1 MGQLTN
7 VHDAP
12 LPFEL
17 ASTGNSWKPKED
29 RLYVTQLFA
38 PPMVR
43 RLTIDHFDE
52 IENDVADFFY
62 RILGSAVHNVCE
74 KAVKDQFGIVAEQRV
89 FAPKE
94 WFGTEI
100 SGRID
105 YINLITNTLADIKTA
120 SSAMYGRGVKDEW
133 TYQAN
138 IYRYLLW
145 RIHGYT
151 VDNLHIYPLYRD
163 WSKGKAEGYD
173 YPSSPYDY
181 INLPV
186 WSMDET
192 FDFIT
197 KCVADHMVP
206 EGEMVRFCT
215 DEERWKTPDCYA
227 VCKKGSAKA
236 VAATIF
242 DEGLKKRVPIETKAQ
257 AQQIIND
264 KGLDK
269 DNKIF
274 IQTRKGGCRKCD
286 SYCDVSTICR
296 RVNAKW
302 WASQENDDASN

>member
-1 MGQLTN
+1 MGTLHN
-7 VHDAP
+7 RHDAP
-12 LPFEL
+12 LPFVL
-17 ASTGNSWKPKED
+17 ASGGNSWKPKED

-43 RLTIDHFDE
+43 RLTIDYFDE

-74 KAVKDQFGIVAEQRV
+74 QAVKDQFGIVAEKRV

-94 WFGTEI
+94 WFGVEI

-105 YINLITNTLADIKTA
+105 YINMITNTLADIKTA
-120 SSAMYGRGVKDEW
+120 SAAMYGRGVKDEW

-151 VDNLHIYPLYRD
+151 VDNLAIYPLYRD
-163 WSKGKAEGYD
+163 WSKGKAEGYG
-173 YPSSPYDY
+173 YPASPYDY

-186 WSMDET
+186 WTMDET

-197 KCVADHMVP
+197 KCVADHGQEVTRM
-206 EGEMVRFCT
+206 CN
-215 DEERWKTPDCYA
+215 DEERWKTPDCFA

-242 DEGLKKRVPIETKAQ
+242 DDATQKRVPIPSKAL
-257 AQQIIND
+257 AQQVIND

-269 DNKIF
+269 DPKVF

-286 SYCDVSTICR
+286 SYCDVSDICK

-302 WASQENDDASN
+302 WADQETD

>member
-1 MGQLTN
+1 MGQITN

-12 LPFEL
+12 LPFVL
-17 ASTGNSWKPKED
+17 ASTGNSWKPNEN
-29 RLYVTQLFA
+29 RLYVTQLFS

-62 RILGSAVHNVCE
+62 RILGSAVHKVCE
-74 KAVKDQFGIVAEQRV
+74 KAVEKEFGIVAEHRV

-94 WFGTEI
+94 WFGIEI

-105 YINLITNTLADIKTA
+105 YINLITSTLADIKTA
-120 SSAMYGRGVKDEW
+120 SAAMYGRGVKDEW
-133 TYQAN
+133 TRQAN
-138 IYRYLLW
+138 IYRYLLY

-151 VDNLHIYPLYRD
+151 VDNLHIYALYRD

-186 WSMDET
+186 WTMDQT
-192 FDFIT
+192 YDFIV
-197 KCVADHMVP
+197 KCVADHTA
-206 EGEMVRFCT
+206 ETTRYCT
-215 DEERWKTPDCYA
+215 DEERWMTPDCFA

-236 VAATIF
+236 VAATVF
-242 DEGLKKRVPIETKAQ
+242 DEALKKRVPIPTKAA

-274 IQTRKGGCRKCD
+274 IQTRKGGCRKCM
-286 SYCDVSTICR
+286 SYCDVSDICH
-296 RVNAKW
+296 RVNAEW
-302 WASQENDDASN
+302 WESQEKDNV